1 MTKALDYYDPAKGN
15 VKNLSNVLKKATA
28 NFLVISFTSD
38 WRFSSERS
46 KEIVKGL
53 LDNDIK
59 VSYAELS
66 AVSGHDAFLM
76 EDEHY
81 HRIIK
86 SYFQKIYKQI

>member
-1 MTKALDYYDPAKGN
+1 MTKALDYYDPAKSN
-15 VKNLSNVLKKATA
+15 IKNLSKVLKKAKA
-28 NFLVISFTSD
+28 NFLVISFSSD

-53 LDNDIK
+53 LDNNIK

-76 EDEHY
+76 EDDHY
-81 HRIIK
+81 HGIIK
-86 SYFQKIYKQI
+86 SYFDKIYMQL

>member
-1 MTKALDYYDPAKGN
+1 MTKALDYYDPAKG
-15 VKNLSNVLKKATA
+15 KLANLSKVLKKAKA

-38 WRFSSERS
+38 WRFSSDRS

-53 LDNDIK
+53 LDNKIN

-76 EDEHY
+76 NDEHY
-81 HRIIK
+81 HKIIK
-86 SYFQKIYKQI
+86 SYFQKIFKQL